1 MKKEEVIKI
10 PSPPKEID
18 YSEKMMGH
26 HLSNAQVSFKD
37 FPASDSNKLMSY
49 NSSMD
54 LRNSKL
60 GNNTLA
66 NKLLSDIE

>member
-1 MKKEEVIKI
+1 
-10 PSPPKEID
+10 
-18 YSEKMMGH
+18 MGH